1 MYFQTNPKWQII
13 FLVEKCRKKKRFT
26 KKSER
31 KSSTGPSQKRQGCQ
45 FNPHCLIKC
54 DDKIRE
60 IGVGYPRQVGH
71 WLPKFSFFVENREAV
86 RGPDQYSEKENIV
99 LKLRSVE
106 EPKVINSPDVGSLK
120 CSTESSPGFPHL
132 LTYDVLPAEGH
143 KGKVFLEG
151 FHVALE
157 ITVLKKMK
165 VA

>member
-1 MYFQTNPKWQII
+1 MARHLFGGEMPKEET
-13 FLVEKCRKKKRFT
+13 FYEEVGKKIVYWTVPKTSGMPVF
-26 KKSER
+26 
-31 KSSTGPSQKRQGCQ
+31 
-45 FNPHCLIKC
+45 PHCLIKC

-120 CSTESSPGFPHL
+120 CSPESSPGYPHL